1 VSIEVEKLM
10 GMRAYYDGSHV
21 LFHSTPESLSRE
33 GGFLTYRVYTTD
45 TNLLQDSH
53 HDNMPSD
60 VRQFIYLDSQA
71 VNSLLASMSMAVP
84 ERVREVVEETEEEG
98 EEASAEAKFNL
109 PSFVTLGG
117 GGKAT
122 HSEGSRDL
130 SEIERYVTS
139 QYRYDIL
146 EKALQDGD
154 TTDIH
159 EFENTEDFSELD
171 TGEIVKIRGTCTTDP
186 LYPLLG
192 ALEHITEATSDAPS
206 GNGLIAQ
213 LAQSQSEFGQVQQF
227 YQLLYGGWVGLEL
240 TPNTGN
246 HNFGLAINEELS
258 TVDCY
263 REFRGLNEY
272 TVLARVQDQVQEDER
287 WDLVEALR
295 VIAGISPDVEIE
307 QIRAEL
313 IGRILK
319 EIDEQDND
327 GFELPELDPNEMFVN
342 GPATILNPIALYW

>member
-1 VSIEVEKLM
+1 
-10 GMRAYYDGSHV
+10 
-21 LFHSTPESLSRE
+21 
-33 GGFLTYRVYTTD
+33 
-45 TNLLQDSH
+45 
-53 HDNMPSD
+53 MPAD

-84 ERVREVVEETEEEG
+84 ERVREVVEETEEAG
-98 EEASAEAKFNL
+98 EEVSGEAKINI
-109 PSFVTLGG
+109 PSFMSLGG

-130 SEIERYVTS
+130 SEIERHVTS

-146 EKALQDGD
+146 EKALQEEDSTNVYELD
-154 TTDIH
+154 D
-159 EFENTEDFSELD
+159 TEDTSDLD
-171 TGEIVKIRGTCTTDP
+171 AGEIVKIKGTCTTDP

-192 ALEHITEATSDAPS
+192 ALEHITEATSEAPS
-206 GNGLIAQ
+206 GSGLIAQ
-213 LAQSQSEFGQVQQF
+213 LAQSQSDFGQVQQF

-240 TPNTGN
+240 TPNTGD
-246 HNFGLAINEELS
+246 HNFGLAINEEFA

-272 TVLARVQDQVQEDER
+272 TVLARVQDQVQEGEK

-307 QIRAEL
+307 QFRAEI
-313 IGRILK
+313 IGRILR

-327 GFELPELDPNEMFVN
+327 GFQLPELDPGKMFVD

>member
-1 VSIEVEKLM
+1 MS
-10 GMRAYYDGSHV
+10 A
-21 LFHSTPESLSRE
+21 
-33 GGFLTYRVYTTD
+33 
-45 TNLLQDSH
+45 
-53 HDNMPSD
+53 D

-84 ERVREVVEETEEEG
+84 ERVREVVEETEEAG
-98 EEASAEAKFNL
+98 EEASGEAKFNI
-109 PSFVTLGG
+109 PSFMSLGG

-130 SEIERYVTS
+130 SEIERHVTS

-146 EKALQDGD
+146 EKALQEEGSTSIYELDD
-154 TTDIH
+154 
-159 EFENTEDFSELD
+159 TEDFSDLD
-171 TGEIVKIRGTCTTDP
+171 TGEIVKLQGTCTTDP

-192 ALEHITEATSDAPS
+192 ALEHITEATSEAPS
-206 GNGLIAQ
+206 GSGLIAQ
-213 LAQSQSEFGQVQQF
+213 LAQSQSDFGQVQQF

-240 TPNTGN
+240 TPNTGD
-246 HNFGLAINEELS
+246 HNFGLAINEELA

-272 TVLARVQDQVQEDER
+272 TVLARVQDQVQEGEK

-307 QIRAEL
+307 QFRAEI
-313 IGRILK
+313 IGRILR
-319 EIDEQDND
+319 EIDDQDND
-327 GFELPELDPNEMFVN
+327 GFQLPELDPDKMFVD